1 MAKTLLNGVNEVFK
15 RVGIISGSQGELTS
29 LTDSARQRYIDI
41 AVQAW
46 NEAVEDLYTTMDQPM
61 PQELQEDTLTLVQ
74 DDRDYAL
81 AVDLVQLHFPLL
93 DETNNHYI
101 FEFSG
106 KYLDLV
112 NSQPNPS
119 GYTGLPHFAVI
130 RPTDGQ
136 LYMDR
141 IPRSED
147 AGRVYKYRYDKDVS
161 LSAFDD
167 TFPFTDA
174 TFRAMVP
181 AVAQIWMR
189 DERNNFDQ
197 PYFAASIGRAA
208 RTVSLQQPR
217 ESWLNR

>member
-29 LTDSARQRYIDI
+29 LTDSARQRYIDV

-46 NEAVEDLYTTMDQPM
+46 NEAVEELYTTMDQPM
-61 PQELQEDTLTLVQ
+61 PQELAEDTLTLVE

-81 AVDLVQLHFPLL
+81 ASDLVQLHFPLL

-101 FEFSG
+101 FEFHG

-112 NSQPNPS
+112 NSQPNPD

-141 IPRSED
+141 IPRADD

-161 LSAFDD
+161 LSAAAD
-167 TFPFTDA
+167 TFPFTDV

-181 AVAQIWMR
+181 AVSQIWMR
-189 DERNNFDQ
+189 DERNNFDSGM
-197 PYFAASIGRAA
+197 FSASIGRAA
-208 RTVSLQQPR
+208 RVISLQQPR